1 MTGAQHSTWRRP
13 AEAAVPALAVP
24 AFQEATSG
32 RERAPLKFCMV
43 TTFYPPHHFGGDA
56 IYVYRLA
63 NALAERGHRVDVV
76 HCPDAHRLLS
86 GGDPRSSGDYVNH
99 PRVTVHALTS
109 RVGPLSLLL
118 TQQTGRP
125 GLHTSRLKE
134 ILNGGRYDVINFHNM
149 SLIGLSALQF
159 GAGIKLYTML
169 DHWLVCPL
177 HVLWKFDRMPCS
189 RRHCIPCTI
198 HGRRPPQLWRYTG
211 MPGAMLDHV
220 DAFIALSHFSRE
232 KHRQMGL
239 AVRAPIAVLP
249 LFAPQPAPPDAGP
262 PPAPPHPAPFFLFAG
277 RLEKMKGA
285 QVAIE
290 AFRGYRDCDLL
301 IAGNGRYRPA
311 LERLARGLPHV
322 HFRGS
327 VGHRDLQALY
337 RHAIALLVPS
347 VGYETFG
354 MVVVEAFAQRTPA
367 IVHNLG
373 SLPEIIAQSGG
384 GMTYDDVA
392 GLRDALVTLRRDS
405 HLRDALG
412 ERGYQAYLRYWSA
425 DVHLQSYFAVIDEV
439 MARKGAGKVTTPVV
453 SE

>member
-1 MTGAQHSTWRRP
+1 
-13 AEAAVPALAVP
+13 
-24 AFQEATSG
+24 
-32 RERAPLKFCMV
+32 MV

-56 IYVYRLA
+56 VYVYRLA

-76 HCPDAHRLLS
+76 YTPDAHKLLS
-86 GGDPRSSGDYVNH
+86 GGAPASRDYVNH

-118 TQQTGRP
+118 TQQTGRA

-134 ILNGGRYDVINFHNM
+134 ILNGGAHDVIHFHNI

-159 GAGIKLYTML
+159 GTGIKLYTML

-177 HVLWKFDRMPCS
+177 HVLWKFDRTPCS

-198 HGRRPPQLWRYTG
+198 HGRRPPQFWRYTG
-211 MPGAMLDHV
+211 LPGAMLDQV
-220 DAFIALSHFSRE
+220 DAFIALSRFSRE

-239 AVRAPIAVLP
+239 AARAPIAVIP
-249 LFAPQPAPPDAGP
+249 LFAPHPAPPDPGEP
-262 PPAPPHPAPFFLFAG
+262 PVPPHPVPFFLFAG

-290 AFRGYRDCDLL
+290 AFRRYRDCDLL
-301 IAGNGRYRPA
+301 IAGGGRHRPA

-327 VGHRDLQALY
+327 LGHRELQVLY
-337 RHAIALLVPS
+337 RHAVALLVPS

-354 MVVVEAFAQRTPA
+354 MVVAEAFAQRTPA

-384 GMTYDDVA
+384 GITYDDVA
-392 GLRDALVTLRRDS
+392 GLRDALEALRGDPL
-405 HLRDALG
+405 LRNSLG
-412 ERGYQAYLRYWSA
+412 ERGYQAYLRYWSPEA
-425 DVHLQSYFAVIDEV
+425 HLQQYFAVIDEV
-439 MARKGAGKVTTPVV
+439 MARKGAAGIKQTL
-453 SE
+453 